1 MKNTLLLVFFILSS
15 MPIFATH
22 FVGGD
27 FQICQTGPN
36 TFEVTLRV
44 YRDCLPGNST
54 VISPT
59 SVFIRDNV
67 IVDIKYNNIP
77 LSLKRIT
84 SKHKCNLVIE
94 VNANYVINNNINIGD
109 YISII

>member
-1 MKNTLLLVFFILSS
+1 

-54 VISPT
+54 TIRQSSVI
-59 SVFIRDNV
+59 VRDNV
-67 IVDIKYNNIP
+67 TGDQ
-77 LSLKRIT
+77 IT
-84 SKHKCNLVIE
+84 SFSITSNLISQTVLAITSYSTSVIL
-94 VNANYVINNNINIGD
+94 VWTRNIMR
-109 YISII
+109 SRRL